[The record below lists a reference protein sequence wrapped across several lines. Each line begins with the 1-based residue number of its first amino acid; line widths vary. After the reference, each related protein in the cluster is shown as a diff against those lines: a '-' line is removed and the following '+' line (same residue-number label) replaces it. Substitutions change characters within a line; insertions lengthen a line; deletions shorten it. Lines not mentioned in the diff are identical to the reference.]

1 MEEIPNKTN
10 FLAAVK
16 AIEESAEIVRDSNG
30 KIVQI
35 NIPWNIYEKLLE
47 EMEDIEDWI
56 TAFNYEQS
64 GNKKPIPWQ
73 EVIQENP

>member
-16 AIEESAEIVRDSNG
+16 AIEESAKIVRDSDG

-56 TAFNYEQS
+56 AAFNYEQS
-64 GNKKPIPWQ
+64 GNKETISWQ